1 MRVILFYCFPFVC
14 VGLATTAGGCWCD
27 RHCCFLVLHLDD
39 KALRLSPRALS
50 TSRGSRPGRVL
61 MFVEINGCN

>member
-39 KALRLSPRALS
+39 KALRLLFPSEYCDVLS
-50 TSRGSRPGRVL
+50 DNLR
-61 MFVEINGCN
+61 